1 MLAASMK
8 LAFISA
14 GLFLLSYVVVNGG
27 LGPRPLL
34 LVVPLLVAIGSA
46 VAARWLMRRGRGA
59 AKSPV
64 FDPDSLSMSP
74 SRRAT
79 PPPAVSRSGGKAR
92 KLF

>member
-34 LVVPLLVAIGSA
+34 LVVPLLVAVGSA

-59 AKSPV
+59 AKSPM
-64 FDPDSLSMSP
+64 FDPDGLP
-74 SRRAT
+74 VPRPRRAA
-79 PPPAVSRSGGKAR
+79 PPVPPRSGGKAR